1 MMKRFVPLIL
11 FAALYCSC
19 NNDQQSTDKPLNQS
33 ATLIQQF
40 KPIIQGVWVKKDY
53 IKKVKKSKSPLEAAE
68 KSKGITLMQIDTQK
82 MSGENIEV
90 PLIRDN
96 HEAGKETL
104 TFEPGRNTTT
114 IMFGKDELS
123 YKLKKDTTLI
133 IYHYNADTRET
144 DLNQYIKVSDKAP
157 ASGFAAGMDVAI
169 NQAIIAGRYEGTDAS
184 GKKIAVTFTD
194 DGKVSGLPGL
204 STYFVQ
210 NYFGA
215 HPESG
220 HDQLIFN
227 QGAPGQK
234 VYSFILHKKALRLY
248 NDAAQIK
255 SNKPS
260 FTLNRKR

>member
-1 MMKRFVPLIL
+1 MKRFIPLIL

-19 NNDQQSTDKPLNQS
+19 NNEQQSTDKPLNQS
-33 ATLIQQF
+33 ATLIEQF
-40 KPIIQGVWVKKDY
+40 KPLIHGVWIKKDY

-68 KSKGITLMQIDTQK
+68 RSKGITMMLIDTLK
-82 MSGENIEV
+82 MSGESIEV
-90 PLIRDN
+90 PLIRNN
-96 HEAGKETL
+96 HETGKETL

-144 DLNQYIKVSDKAP
+144 DLSQYIKVLDKAP
-157 ASGFAAGMDVAI
+157 AAGLAAGMDMAI
-169 NQAIIAGRYEGTDAS
+169 NRAIIAGRYEGTDAG
-184 GKKIAVTFTD
+184 GKKIAVNFTD

-210 NYFGA
+210 NYFG
-215 HPESG
+215 PDPGKG
-220 HDQLIFN
+220 HDELIFN
-227 QGAPGQK
+227 RSTTGQK
-234 VYSFILHKKALRLY
+234 VYSFVLHKKALQLY
-248 NDAAQIK
+248 NDAAQVK
-255 SNKPS
+255 SDKPS